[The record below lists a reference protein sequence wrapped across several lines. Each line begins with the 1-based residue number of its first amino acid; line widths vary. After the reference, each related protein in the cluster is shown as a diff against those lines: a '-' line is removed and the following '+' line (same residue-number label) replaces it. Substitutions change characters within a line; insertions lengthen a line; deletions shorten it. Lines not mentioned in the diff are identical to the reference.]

1 MTITENRDPSADN
14 PVASFE
20 VGIMTSHGCNVGV
33 CIKFSMFDRSLLV
46 THWSNRIFK
55 QFVDG
60 LDQYQGTLGDSA
72 FMFRAHRDPSLAEG
86 LDPRHPY
93 HTLRDEAPE
102 LTSEEI
108 GSAKLST
115 DVNVIQCVARGAT
128 FEARVGYS
136 NGQTQSIFIH
146 EYTALSLLGYLLD
159 YIKAAEIL
167 TGPMG
172 GAA

>member
-1 MTITENRDPSADN
+1 MFAEQRYPTADN
-14 PVASFE
+14 PVSSFE
-20 VGIMTSHGCNVGV
+20 VGIMTSHGSNIGV
-33 CIKFSMFDRSLLV
+33 CIKFSMFDRSVLV
-46 THWSNRIFK
+46 THWSNRVFK
-55 QFVDG
+55 LFVDG

-93 HTLRDEAPE
+93 HTLREEAPA

-115 DVNVIQCVARGAT
+115 AVEAIQCVARGAT

-136 NGQTQSIFIH
+136 NGHTQSIFIH
-146 EYTALSLLGYLLD
+146 EYTALSLLGYLLE
-159 YIKAAEIL
+159 YMEAAEIL
-167 TGPMG
+167 SGPMG
-172 GAA
+172 GTA